1 MKKINLKKYFTKEHI
16 TSWLIVTLGNLL
28 VAFSFSFFL
37 DPNNLV
43 IGGTTGLSTIFRY
56 LFSWDTAITSF
67 VVNTALLIIGLFLLG
82 KEFFIKTV
90 YSTLIFPFMIKGFN
104 LIYDLITPD
113 GHVLIS
119 DPMLVIIFSSLI
131 LGYGIGLVLKQ
142 GGTTG
147 GTEVGQKI
155 LLKYMHIPFSV
166 SLFLIDGVIIL
177 LGAIFINESNQLM
190 DFHMILYAVIFM
202 YLSGLVMDQIV
213 FSGFNSR
220 KVTIISEKNEEIKQ
234 KILQD
239 FERGVTQ
246 IRVIGGYTNE
256 DKTQLVCVLS
266 SNEFY
271 KLKGLIHE
279 IDPKAFFYVVRAS
292 EVSGEGFTRK

>member
-1 MKKINLKKYFTKEHI
+1 MKKFFKKYFTKEHI
-16 TSWLIVTLGNLL
+16 KDWSIVTLGNLL

-43 IGGTTGLSTIFRY
+43 IGGTTGLATIFRE
-56 LFSWDTAITSF
+56 LFSVDPSITAF
-67 VVNTALLIIGLFLLG
+67 VINTALLIVGLFLLG

-90 YSTLIFPFMIKGFN
+90 YSTLIFPVMIKVLN
-104 LIYDLITPD
+104 MLYNLITPE
-113 GHVLIS
+113 GEILIS

-131 LGYGIGLVLKQ
+131 LGVGIGLVLRQ

-155 LLKYMHIPFSV
+155 LFKYMHIPFSV

-177 LGAIFINESNQLM
+177 LGALLIKEEGQFM
-190 DFHMILYAVIFM
+190 DFHMVLYAVIFA

-220 KVTIISEKNEEIKQ
+220 AVNIISDKNEEIKQ
-234 KILQD
+234 RILND
-239 FERGVTQ
+239 FERGVTE
-246 IRVIGGYTNE
+246 IRVVGGYTNN
-256 DKTQLVCVLS
+256 DKTKLVCLLS

-271 KLKGLIHE
+271 KLKGIIHE
-279 IDPKAFFYVVRAS
+279 IDPNAFFYVVRAS

>member
-1 MKKINLKKYFTKEHI
+1 MKKFFKKYFTKEHI
-16 TSWLIVTLGNLL
+16 KDWSIVTLGNLL

-43 IGGTTGLSTIFRY
+43 IGGTTGLATILRE
-56 LFSWDTAITSF
+56 LFSIDPSITAF
-67 VVNTALLIIGLFLLG
+67 VINTALLILGLFLLG

-90 YSTLIFPFMIKGFN
+90 YSTLVFPVMIKLLN
-104 LIYDLITPD
+104 LLYNLITPK
-113 GHVLIS
+113 GEILIS
-119 DPMLVIIFSSLI
+119 DPMLVILFSSLI
-131 LGYGIGLVLKQ
+131 LGIGIGLVLRQ

-155 LLKYMHIPFSV
+155 LFKYMHIPFSV

-177 LGAIFINESNQLM
+177 LGALLIKEEGQFM
-190 DFHMILYAVIFM
+190 DFHMVLYAVIFA
-202 YLSGLVMDQIV
+202 YISGLVMDQIV

-220 KVTIISEKNEEIKQ
+220 AVNIISDKNEEIKQ
-234 KILQD
+234 RILND
-239 FERGVTQ
+239 FERGVTE
-246 IRVIGGYTNE
+246 IKVVGGYTNN
-256 DKTQLVCVLS
+256 DKTKLVCLLS

-271 KLKGLIHE
+271 KLKAIIHE
-279 IDPKAFFYVVRAS
+279 IDPNAFFYVVRAS

>member
-1 MKKINLKKYFTKEHI
+1 MKKFFKKYFTKEHAKDW
-16 TSWLIVTLGNLL
+16 SIVTLGNLL

-43 IGGTTGLSTIFRY
+43 IGGTTGLATILRT
-56 LFSWDTAITSF
+56 LFQIDPSITAF
-67 VVNTALLIIGLFLLG
+67 VINTVLLVIGLFLLG

-90 YSTLIFPFMIKGFN
+90 YSTLVFPLMIKVFN
-104 LIYDLITPD
+104 ILYNLITPE
-113 GHVLIS
+113 GEILIS

-131 LGYGIGLVLKQ
+131 LGLGIGLVLRQ

-155 LLKYMHIPFSV
+155 LFKYMHIPFSV

-177 LGAIFINESNQLM
+177 LGAILIKEEGQFM
-190 DFHMILYAVIFM
+190 DFHMILYAVIFA

-246 IRVIGGYTNE
+246 ISIVGGYTNE

>member
-1 MKKINLKKYFTKEHI
+1 MKKFFKKYITKEHLKDW
-16 TSWLIVTLGNLL
+16 SIVTLGNLL

-43 IGGTTGLSTIFRY
+43 IGGTTGLATILRE
-56 LFSWDTAITSF
+56 LFSIDPSITALVI
-67 VVNTALLIIGLFLLG
+67 NTALLIIGLFLLG

-90 YSTLIFPFMIKGFN
+90 YSTLVFPVMIKVLN
-104 LIYDLITPD
+104 LLYNLITPK
-113 GHVLIS
+113 GEVLIS
-119 DPMLVIIFSSLI
+119 DPMLVILFSSLI
-131 LGYGIGLVLKQ
+131 LGIGIGLVLRQ

-155 LLKYMHIPFSV
+155 LFKYMHIPFSV

-177 LGAIFINESNQLM
+177 LGALLIKEEGQVM
-190 DFHMILYAVIFM
+190 DFHMVLYAVIFA
-202 YLSGLVMDQIV
+202 YISGLVMDQIV

-220 KVTIISEKNEEIKQ
+220 AVNIISDKNEEIKQ
-234 KILQD
+234 RILKD
-239 FERGVTQ
+239 FERGVTE
-246 IRVIGGYTNE
+246 IKVVGGYTNN
-256 DKTQLVCVLS
+256 DKTKLVCLLS

-271 KLKGLIHE
+271 KLKSIIHE
-279 IDPKAFFYVVRAS
+279 IDPNAFFYVVRAS

>member
-1 MKKINLKKYFTKEHI
+1 MKKFFKKYITKEHLKDW
-16 TSWLIVTLGNLL
+16 SIVTLGNLL

-43 IGGTTGLSTIFRY
+43 IGGTTGLATILRE
-56 LFSWDTAITSF
+56 LFSIDPSITALVI
-67 VVNTALLIIGLFLLG
+67 NTALLIIGLFLLG

-90 YSTLIFPFMIKGFN
+90 YSTLVFPVMIKVLN
-104 LIYDLITPD
+104 LLYNLITPE
-113 GHVLIS
+113 GEILIS
-119 DPMLVIIFSSLI
+119 DPMLVILFSSLI
-131 LGYGIGLVLKQ
+131 LGIGIGLVLRQ

-155 LLKYMHIPFSV
+155 LFKYMHIPFSV

-177 LGAIFINESNQLM
+177 LGALLIKEEGQVM
-190 DFHMILYAVIFM
+190 DFHMVLYAVIFA
-202 YLSGLVMDQIV
+202 YISGLVMDQIV

-220 KVTIISEKNEEIKQ
+220 AVNIISDKNEEIKQ
-234 KILQD
+234 RILKD
-239 FERGVTQ
+239 FERGVTE
-246 IRVIGGYTNE
+246 IKVVGGYTNN
-256 DKTQLVCVLS
+256 DKTKLVCLLS

-271 KLKGLIHE
+271 KLKSIIHE
-279 IDPKAFFYVVRAS
+279 IDPNAFFYVVRAS

>member
-1 MKKINLKKYFTKEHI
+1 MKKFFKKYFTKEHI
-16 TSWLIVTLGNLL
+16 KDWSLVTLGNLL

-43 IGGTTGLSTIFRY
+43 IGGTTGLATILRE
-56 LFSWDTAITSF
+56 LFSIDPSITALVI
-67 VVNTALLIIGLFLLG
+67 NTALLIVGLFLLG

-90 YSTLIFPFMIKGFN
+90 YSTLVFPVMIKLLN
-104 LIYDLITPD
+104 LLYNLITPE
-113 GHVLIS
+113 GEVLIS
-119 DPMLVIIFSSLI
+119 DPMLVILFSSLI
-131 LGYGIGLVLKQ
+131 LGIGIGLVLRQ

-155 LLKYMHIPFSV
+155 LFKYMHIPFSV

-177 LGAIFINESNQLM
+177 LGALLIKEEGQFM
-190 DFHMILYAVIFM
+190 DFHMVLYAVIFA
-202 YLSGLVMDQIV
+202 YISGLVMDQIV

-220 KVTIISEKNEEIKQ
+220 AVNIISDKNEEIKQ
-234 KILQD
+234 RILND
-239 FERGVTQ
+239 FERGVTE
-246 IRVIGGYTNE
+246 IKVVGGYTNN
-256 DKTQLVCVLS
+256 DKTKLVCLLS

-271 KLKGLIHE
+271 KLKGIIHE
-279 IDPKAFFYVVRAS
+279 IDPNAFFYVVRAS

>member
-1 MKKINLKKYFTKEHI
+1 MKKFFKKYFTKEHLKDW
-16 TSWLIVTLGNLL
+16 SLVTLGNLL

-43 IGGTTGLSTIFRY
+43 IGGTTGLATILRE
-56 LFSWDTAITSF
+56 LFSIDPSITALVI
-67 VVNTALLIIGLFLLG
+67 NTALLIVGLFLLG

-90 YSTLIFPFMIKGFN
+90 YSTLIFPVMIKLLN
-104 LIYDLITPD
+104 LLYNLITPE
-113 GHVLIS
+113 GEVLIS
-119 DPMLVIIFSSLI
+119 DPMLVILFSSLI
-131 LGYGIGLVLKQ
+131 LGIGIGLVLRQ

-155 LLKYMHIPFSV
+155 LFKYMHIPFSV

-177 LGAIFINESNQLM
+177 LGALLIKEEGQFM
-190 DFHMILYAVIFM
+190 DFHMVLYAVIFA
-202 YLSGLVMDQIV
+202 YISGLVMDQIV

-220 KVTIISEKNEEIKQ
+220 AVNIISDKNEEIKQ
-234 KILQD
+234 RILND
-239 FERGVTQ
+239 FERGVTE
-246 IRVIGGYTNE
+246 VKVVGGYTNN
-256 DKTQLVCVLS
+256 DKTKLVCLLS

-271 KLKGLIHE
+271 KLKGIIHE
-279 IDPKAFFYVVRAS
+279 IDPNAFFYVVRAS

>member
-1 MKKINLKKYFTKEHI
+1 MKKFFKKYITKEHLKDW
-16 TSWLIVTLGNLL
+16 SIVTLGNLL

-43 IGGTTGLSTIFRY
+43 IGGTTGLATILRE
-56 LFSWDTAITSF
+56 LFSIDPSITAF
-67 VVNTALLIIGLFLLG
+67 VINTALLIIGLFLLG

-90 YSTLIFPFMIKGFN
+90 YSTLVFPVMIKGLN
-104 LIYDLITPD
+104 LLYNLITPE
-113 GHVLIS
+113 GEILIS
-119 DPMLVIIFSSLI
+119 DSMLVILFSSLI
-131 LGYGIGLVLKQ
+131 LGIGIGLVLRQ

-155 LLKYMHIPFSV
+155 LFKYMHIPFSV

-177 LGAIFINESNQLM
+177 LGALLIKEEGQVM
-190 DFHMILYAVIFM
+190 DFHMVLYAVIFA
-202 YLSGLVMDQIV
+202 YISGLVMDQIV

-220 KVTIISEKNEEIKQ
+220 AVNIISDKNEEIKQ
-234 KILQD
+234 RILKD
-239 FERGVTQ
+239 FERGVTE
-246 IRVIGGYTNE
+246 IKVVGGYTNN
-256 DKTQLVCVLS
+256 DKTKLVCLLS

-271 KLKGLIHE
+271 KLKSIIHE
-279 IDPKAFFYVVRAS
+279 IDPNAFFYVVRAS

>member
-1 MKKINLKKYFTKEHI
+1 MKKFFKKYFTKEHI
-16 TSWLIVTLGNLL
+16 KDWSIVTLGNLL

-43 IGGTTGLSTIFRY
+43 IGGTTGLATIFRE
-56 LFSWDTAITSF
+56 LFNVDPSITALVI
-67 VVNTALLIIGLFLLG
+67 NTALLIVGLFLLG

-90 YSTLIFPFMIKGFN
+90 YSTLIFPVMIKVLN
-104 LIYDLITPD
+104 MLYNLITPE
-113 GHVLIS
+113 GEILIS
-119 DPMLVIIFSSLI
+119 DPMLVILFSSLI
-131 LGYGIGLVLKQ
+131 LGVGIGLVLRQ

-155 LLKYMHIPFSV
+155 LFKYMHIPFSV

-177 LGAIFINESNQLM
+177 LGALLIKEEGQFM
-190 DFHMILYAVIFM
+190 DFHMVLYAVIFA

-220 KVTIISEKNEEIKQ
+220 AVNIISDKNEEIKQ
-234 KILQD
+234 RILID
-239 FERGVTQ
+239 FERGVTE
-246 IRVIGGYTNE
+246 IRVVGGYTNN
-256 DKTQLVCVLS
+256 DKTKLVCLLS

-271 KLKGLIHE
+271 KLKGIIHE
-279 IDPKAFFYVVRAS
+279 IDPNAFFYVVRAS

>member
-1 MKKINLKKYFTKEHI
+1 MKKFFKKYFTKEHLKDW
-16 TSWLIVTLGNLL
+16 SLVTLGNLL

-43 IGGTTGLSTIFRY
+43 IGGTTGVATILRE
-56 LFSWDTAITSF
+56 LFTIDPSITAF
-67 VVNTALLIIGLFLLG
+67 VINTILLIVGLILLG

-90 YSTLIFPFMIKGFN
+90 YSTLVFPVMIKVLN
-104 LIYDLITPD
+104 ILYNLITPE
-113 GHVLIS
+113 GEILIS

-131 LGYGIGLVLKQ
+131 LGIGIGLVLRQ

-155 LLKYMHIPFSV
+155 LFKYMHIPYSV

-177 LGAIFINESNQLM
+177 LGAVLIKEEGQIM
-190 DFHMILYAVIFM
+190 DFHMVLYAVIFA

-220 KVTIISEKNEEIKQ
+220 AVNIISDKNEEIKQ
-234 KILQD
+234 RILND
-239 FERGVTQ
+239 FERGVTE
-246 IRVIGGYTNE
+246 IKVVGGYTNDE
-256 DKTQLVCVLS
+256 KSKLVCILS

-271 KLKGLIHE
+271 KLKAIIHE
-279 IDPKAFFYVVRAS
+279 VDPNAFFYVVRAS

>member
-1 MKKINLKKYFTKEHI
+1 MKKFFKKYFTKEHI
-16 TSWLIVTLGNLL
+16 KDWSIVTLGNLL

-43 IGGTTGLSTIFRY
+43 IGGTTGLATILRE
-56 LFSWDTAITSF
+56 LFSIDTSITAF
-67 VVNTALLIIGLFLLG
+67 VINTILLFIGLFLLG
-82 KEFFIKTV
+82 KEFFVKTV
-90 YSTLIFPFMIKGFN
+90 YSTLVFPVMIKLLN
-104 LIYDLITPD
+104 MLYNVITPE
-113 GHVLIS
+113 GQTLIS

-131 LGYGIGLVLKQ
+131 LGFGIGLVLRQ

-155 LLKYMHIPFSV
+155 LFKYMHIPFSV
-166 SLFLIDGVIIL
+166 SLFLIDGLIIL
-177 LGAIFINESNQLM
+177 GGAFFIKEEGQIL
-190 DFHMILYAVIFM
+190 DFNMILYAVIFA
-202 YLSGLVMDQIV
+202 YLSGQVMDQIV

-220 KVTIISEKNEEIKQ
+220 AVSIISSKNEQIK
-234 KILQD
+234 KRILED
-239 FERGVTQ
+239 FERGVTEVK
-246 IRVIGGYTNE
+246 ITGGYTNE
-256 DKTQLVCVLS
+256 DKTKLVCILS

-279 IDPKAFFYVVRAS
+279 IDPNAFFYVVRAS

>member
-1 MKKINLKKYFTKEHI
+1 MKKFFKKYFTKEHI
-16 TSWLIVTLGNLL
+16 KDWSIVTLGNLL

-43 IGGTTGLSTIFRY
+43 IGGTTGLATILRE
-56 LFSWDTAITSF
+56 LFSIDPSITAF
-67 VVNTALLIIGLFLLG
+67 VINTALLILGLFLLG

-90 YSTLIFPFMIKGFN
+90 YSTLVFPVMIKLFN
-104 LIYDLITPD
+104 LLYNLITPK
-113 GHVLIS
+113 GEVLIS
-119 DPMLVIIFSSLI
+119 DPMLVILFSSLI
-131 LGYGIGLVLKQ
+131 LGIGIGLVLRQ

-177 LGAIFINESNQLM
+177 LGALLIKEEGQFM
-190 DFHMILYAVIFM
+190 DFHMVLYAVIFA
-202 YLSGLVMDQIV
+202 YISGLVMDQIV

-220 KVTIISEKNEEIKQ
+220 AVNIISDKNEEIKQ
-234 KILQD
+234 RILND
-239 FERGVTQ
+239 FERGVTE
-246 IRVIGGYTNE
+246 VKVVGGYTNN
-256 DKTQLVCVLS
+256 DKTKLVCLLS

-271 KLKGLIHE
+271 KLKAIIHE
-279 IDPKAFFYVVRAS
+279 IDPNAFFYVVRAS